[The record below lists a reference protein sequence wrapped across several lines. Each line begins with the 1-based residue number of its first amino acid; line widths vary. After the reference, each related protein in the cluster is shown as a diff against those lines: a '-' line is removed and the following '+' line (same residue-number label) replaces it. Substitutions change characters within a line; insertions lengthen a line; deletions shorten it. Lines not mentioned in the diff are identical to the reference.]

1 MRVSLLVTFL
11 LAGCA
16 GSPFATSMMSPS
28 QLKSVNDYTLCKA
41 ATPRELY
48 SPSYKVMNEVRSRGL
63 SCGSIYTYGQ
73 DGPTGSQLLGL
84 ANKVYGSNANQA
96 PANRNND
103 FELLNEKS
111 HSNGFRSCNYKD
123 GNNYY
128 EVISG
133 ANDCSTLPASYEL
146 ISSELKQY
154 NRVCYYRD
162 AKVGVF
168 SVIQDGTAP
177 CHSLQ

>member
-1 MRVSLLVTFL
+1 MRVSLLLTFL

-28 QLKSVNDYTLCKA
+28 ELKSVDDYTLCKA

-48 SPSYKVMNEVRSRGL
+48 SPSYKVINEVRSRGI
-63 SCGSIYTYGQ
+63 SCGGIYTYGQ

-96 PANRNND
+96 PAKRNND
-103 FELLNEKS
+103 FELLNEKL

-123 GNNYY
+123 GNNY
-128 EVISG
+128 
-133 ANDCSTLPASYEL
+133 L
-146 ISSELKQY
+146 INGSK
-154 NRVCYYRD
+154 
-162 AKVGVF
+162 
-168 SVIQDGTAP
+168 I
-177 CHSLQ
+177 